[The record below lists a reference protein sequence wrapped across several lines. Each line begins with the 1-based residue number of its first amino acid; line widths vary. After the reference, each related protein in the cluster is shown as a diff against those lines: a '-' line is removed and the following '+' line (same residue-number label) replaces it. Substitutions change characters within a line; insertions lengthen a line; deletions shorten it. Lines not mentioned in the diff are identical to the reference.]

1 MGRPAA
7 SRARVRPPVRA
18 RHRMPAAS
26 QAYPVGYVSP
36 PPRALPRARAPP
48 CGRPRPM
55 RYICPMRETL
65 RDFMIAIGVAGALFA
80 TVQSHANG
88 RALAH
93 VTGELE
99 ATARTVTAHVNAPLH
114 FPPPAPR

>member
-1 MGRPAA
+1 
-7 SRARVRPPVRA
+7 
-18 RHRMPAAS
+18 
-26 QAYPVGYVSP
+26 
-36 PPRALPRARAPP
+36 
-48 CGRPRPM
+48 
-55 RYICPMRETL
+55 
-65 RDFMIAIGVAGALFA
+65 MIAIGVAGALFA
-80 TVQSHANG
+80 AVQSHANG